1 MVIFVTLKER
11 GGNNEFNNR
20 YIRGI
25 CNISRYR
32 N

>member
-11 GGNNEFNNR
+11 GGNNELNDR
-20 YIRGI
+20 YIRRI